1 MKFQTTGL
9 IIKQQNIGEQDKL
22 VTVLT
27 KDMGVLRAFVRGA
40 KNIKNPKSAATD
52 LLCYSDLSVYHGK
65 EAYIIDEASLKEM
78 FFELRKDMEK
88 LSLSQYFC
96 ELAAHICPVEQS
108 AEGQLSLILNALHL
122 LCVSDK
128 SAELIKACVE
138 LRLLCLAGYMPDL
151 VMCRGCGVYEAP
163 LMYFSIADGSVKCEN
178 CFEKAPGT
186 GSIPIGAGVLHALRH
201 ICFSQDKKV
210 FAFNLSK
217 EGLETLNYITEAYV
231 SRVLEKDFQT
241 LHFYKTIKS

>member
-1 MKFQTTGL
+1 MKIKTTGL

-78 FFELRKDMEK
+78 FFGLRKDMEK
-88 LSLSQYFC
+88 VSLSQYFC
-96 ELAAHICPVEQS
+96 ELAAYICPTEQQ
-108 AEGQLSLILNALHL
+108 AEAQLSLILNALHL
-122 LCVSDK
+122 LSATDK
-128 SAELIKACVE
+128 KADLIKACVE

-151 VMCRGCGVYEAP
+151 VMCRGCGEYETP
-163 LMYFSIADGSVKCEN
+163 LMHFNISDGSLKCDA
-178 CFEKAPGT
+178 CFTKSPCQ
-186 GSIPIGAGVLHALRH
+186 GSVAVDTGVLHALRH

-217 EGLETLNYITEAYV
+217 KGLEVLNYITETYV
-231 SRVLEKDFQT
+231 SRVLEKDFGT